1 MAELPSPAD
10 LPRTPWTG
18 WFAAGDPL
26 VGMVVL
32 DEPEA
37 VLDRLLHRPHAFS
50 WRQPRR
56 QSFGIGLLPTTTG
69 RLVHRSG
76 RGGSCSVS
84 P

>member
-37 VLDRLLHRPHAFS
+37 VLDRLLHR
-50 WRQPRR
+50 
-56 QSFGIGLLPTTTG
+56 
-69 RLVHRSG
+69 
-76 RGGSCSVS
+76 
-84 P
+84 